1 MPSPLPITNAYG
13 HILHWYFHFCKAV
26 CTIKASN
33 AGPLPCGACL
43 QKGGNRLERY
53 LLSGNE
59 AIARGAYEA
68 GVRVCSAYP
77 GTPSTEIFENLPQYR
92 DALYCEW
99 APNEKVATEVAYGAA
114 IAGVRSLCAMKH
126 VGLNVAADPLFTA
139 AYNGVGRG
147 FVVVT
152 ADDPSMHSSQN
163 EQDNRYYAKAARI
176 ALVEPSDSQECI
188 DFLKEAYR
196 ISERFD
202 MPVLFRTT
210 TRISH
215 SKSLVTYGE
224 REEAPAEPYHRNA
237 QKFVCTPANA
247 YHNHPKVERNLEAL
261 EAYGRTSP
269 LNKLEMRGTKVG
281 VITASIAYQY
291 ARDVFPEDA
300 SFLKLGLTYPLPME
314 LIREFA
320 SKVEKLYVIE
330 ELEPF
335 MEEQIKA
342 AGIPCVGK
350 ELVSRI
356 YELNPQRLREMVF
369 GVKPQVREL
378 PVSAVSRPPALC
390 PGCPHRGFFYTMSKG
405 KNFVVTGDIGC
416 YTLGAAAPLN
426 ALDTCICMGGGFSVG
441 MGMSKAFELTGQGEK
456 KVFGVLGD
464 STFFHSGMTG
474 AAEIVYNK
482 GRVIPVVLDNSI
494 TGMTGHQDN
503 PGSGY
508 TLQGDMAAAIRIED
522 VLRAYGYQNILIVDP
537 QDLAAM
543 QKAVDDALASQV
555 PAAIITR
562 RPCLLIKRIKHDT
575 GLCRVDRDTCVGC
588 KKCLK
593 VGCPAVVMKEGKSSI
608 DPTQCVG
615 CTVCAQVCPVGAITR
630 EEM

>member
-1 MPSPLPITNAYG
+1 MK
-13 HILHWYFHFCKAV
+13 H
-26 CTIKASN
+26 
-33 AGPLPCGACL
+33 
-43 QKGGNRLERY
+43 

-77 GTPSTEIFENLPQYR
+77 GTPSTEIFENLPQYQ
-92 DALYCEW
+92 DVMYCEW
-99 APNEKVATEVAYGAA
+99 APNEKVATEMAYGAS

-126 VGLNVAADPLFTA
+126 VGLNVAADPVFTA
-139 AYNGVGRG
+139 AYNGVNKG

-163 EQDNRYYAKAARI
+163 EQDNRYYARFARM

-196 ISERFD
+196 ISEKFD

-210 TRISH
+210 TRVSH
-215 SKSLVTYGE
+215 SKSLVTFGE
-224 REEAPAEPYHRNA
+224 REEQEVPEYKRNTRKYICAPD
-237 QKFVCTPANA
+237 NA
-247 YHNHPKVERNLEAL
+247 YLNHPKVEKNLAAL
-261 EAYGRTSP
+261 EEYGNTCF
-269 LNKLEMRGTKVG
+269 LNKLEMKGTKAG

-291 ARDVFPEDA
+291 AKDVFPEDT
-300 SFLKLGLTYPLPME
+300 SFLKLGLTYPLPMK

-320 SKVEKLYVIE
+320 SRVEKLYIIE

-350 ELVSRI
+350 DLTGNI
-356 YELNPQRLREMVF
+356 YELNPQLLAERLFGKKAETVDV
-369 GVKPQVREL
+369 GVK
-378 PVSAVSRPPALC
+378 AVSRPPALC

-405 KNFVVTGDIGC
+405 KDFVVTGDIGC
-416 YTLGAAAPLN
+416 YTLGASAPLS
-426 ALDTCICMGGGFSVG
+426 AMDTCICMGGGLSLG
-441 MGMSKAFELTGQGEK
+441 MGMAKAFEVTGQAKK
-456 KVFGVLGD
+456 KVFGVVGD

-474 AAEIVYNK
+474 AAEIMYNK
-482 GRVIPVVLDNSI
+482 GHMIPVVLDNSI

-508 TLQGDMAAAIRIED
+508 TLQGEIANAIKIED
-522 VLRAYGYQNILIVDP
+522 VLRAYGYQNIIIVDP
-537 QDLAAM
+537 QDLTAM
-543 QKAVDDALASQV
+543 QKAVDDALASET

-562 RPCLLIKRIKHDT
+562 RPCLLIKRLRHDT
-575 GLCRVDRDTCVGC
+575 AQCVVDTDKCIGC

-593 VGCPAVVMKEGKSSI
+593 VGCPAVMVRDGKSYI
-608 DPTQCVG
+608 DPTECVG
-615 CTVCAQVCPVGAITR
+615 CTVCAQVCPVHAISR
-630 EEM
+630 EEKK

>member
-1 MPSPLPITNAYG
+1 MTK
-13 HILHWYFHFCKAV
+13 H
-26 CTIKASN
+26 
-33 AGPLPCGACL
+33 
-43 QKGGNRLERY
+43 

-68 GVRVCSAYP
+68 GVKVCSAYP
-77 GTPSTEIFENLPQYR
+77 GTPSTEIFESLPQYK

-114 IAGVRSLCAMKH
+114 IGGVRSLCAMKH

-139 AYNGVGRG
+139 AYNGINRG
-147 FVVVT
+147 FVIVT

-163 EQDNRYYAKAARI
+163 EQDNRYYARAAKV

-188 DFLKEAYR
+188 DFMKEAYR
-196 ISERFD
+196 ISEQFD

-215 SKSLVTYGE
+215 SKSLVTFGE
-224 REEAPAEPYHRNA
+224 REEAEPYAYERNA
-237 QKFVCTPANA
+237 KKYVCAPANA
-247 YHNHPKVERNLEAL
+247 YQNHPKVEKNLAAL
-261 EAYGRTSP
+261 EEYSNRSP
-269 LNKLEMRGTKVG
+269 LNRMELKGTKTG

-291 ARDVFPEDA
+291 AKDVFPEDT
-300 SFLKLGLTYPLPME
+300 SFLKLGLTNPLPMD
-314 LIREFA
+314 LIRDFA
-320 SKVEKLYVIE
+320 ARVEKLYVIE
-330 ELEPF
+330 ELEGF

-342 AGIPCVGK
+342 AGIDCIGK
-350 ELVSRI
+350 ALVSNL
-356 YELNPQRLREMVF
+356 YELNPQRLREMLF
-369 GVKPQVREL
+369 GEKPAVKEL
-378 PVSAVSRPPALC
+378 PVKAVSRPPALC

-405 KNFVVTGDIGC
+405 KDFVIAGDIGC
-416 YTLGAAAPLN
+416 YTLGASAPLT
-426 ALDTCICMGGGFSVG
+426 AMDTCICMGGGFSLA
-441 MGMSKAFELTGQGEK
+441 MGMSKAFEASGQKK

-474 AAEIVYNK
+474 AAEILYNK
-482 GRVIPVVLDNSI
+482 GSVIPVVLDNHI

-508 TLQGDMAAAIRIED
+508 TLQGEIAASIKIED
-522 VLRAYGYQNILIVDP
+522 VLRAYGYENIIIVDP
-537 QDLAAM
+537 QDLTAM

-562 RPCLLIKRIKHDT
+562 RPCLLIKRLKHDIGKCVVDT
-575 GLCRVDRDTCVGC
+575 AKCIGCR
-588 KKCLK
+588 KCLQ
-593 VGCPAVVMKEGKSSI
+593 VGCPAVMVKDRKSCI

-615 CTVCAQVCPVGAITR
+615 CTVCAQVPSSR
-630 EEM
+630 QRSS

>member
-1 MPSPLPITNAYG
+1 MTK
-13 HILHWYFHFCKAV
+13 H
-26 CTIKASN
+26 
-33 AGPLPCGACL
+33 
-43 QKGGNRLERY
+43 

-68 GVRVCSAYP
+68 GVKVCSAYP
-77 GTPSTEIFENLPQYR
+77 GTPSTEIFESLPQYK

-114 IAGVRSLCAMKH
+114 IGGVRSLCAMKH

-139 AYNGVGRG
+139 AYNGINRG
-147 FVVVT
+147 FVIVT

-163 EQDNRYYAKAARI
+163 EQDNRYYARAAKV

-188 DFLKEAYR
+188 DFMKEAYR
-196 ISERFD
+196 ISEQFD

-215 SKSLVTYGE
+215 SKSLVTFGE
-224 REEAPAEPYHRNA
+224 REEAEPYAYERNA
-237 QKFVCTPANA
+237 KKYVCAPANA
-247 YHNHPKVERNLEAL
+247 YRNHPKVEKNLAAL
-261 EAYGRTSP
+261 EEYSNRSP
-269 LNKLEMRGTKVG
+269 LNRMELNGTKTG

-291 ARDVFPEDA
+291 AKDAFPEDT
-300 SFLKLGLTYPLPME
+300 SFLKLGLTNPLPME

-320 SKVEKLYVIE
+320 SRVEKLYVIE
-330 ELEPF
+330 ELEGF

-342 AGIPCVGK
+342 AGIDCIGK
-350 ELVSRI
+350 ALVSNM
-356 YELNPQRLREMVF
+356 YELNPQRLREMLF
-369 GVKPQVREL
+369 GEKPVVKEL
-378 PVSAVSRPPALC
+378 PVKAVSRPPALC

-405 KNFVVTGDIGC
+405 KDFVIAGDIGC
-416 YTLGAAAPLN
+416 YTLGASAPLT
-426 ALDTCICMGGGFSVG
+426 AMDTCICMGGGFSLA
-441 MGMSKAFELTGQGEK
+441 MGMSKAFEASGQKK

-474 AAEIVYNK
+474 AAEILYNK
-482 GRVIPVVLDNSI
+482 GSVIPVVLDNHI

-508 TLQGDMAAAIRIED
+508 TLQGDMAAAIKIED
-522 VLRAYGYQNILIVDP
+522 VLRSYGYQNIIIVDP
-537 QDLAAM
+537 QDLTAM

-555 PAAIITR
+555 PTAIITR
-562 RPCLLIKRIKHDT
+562 RPCLLIKRMKHDIGKCVVDT
-575 GLCRVDRDTCVGC
+575 SKCIGCR
-588 KKCLK
+588 KCLQ
-593 VGCPAVVMKEGKSSI
+593 VGCPALMVKDRKSCI

-615 CTVCAQVCPVGAITR
+615 CTVCAQVCPVGAISR
-630 EEM
+630 KEDVR

>member
-1 MPSPLPITNAYG
+1 MTK
-13 HILHWYFHFCKAV
+13 H
-26 CTIKASN
+26 
-33 AGPLPCGACL
+33 
-43 QKGGNRLERY
+43 

-68 GVRVCSAYP
+68 GVKVCSAYP
-77 GTPSTEIFENLPQYR
+77 GTPSTEIFESLPQYK

-114 IAGVRSLCAMKH
+114 IGGVRSLCAMKH

-139 AYNGVGRG
+139 AYNGINRG
-147 FVVVT
+147 FVIVT

-163 EQDNRYYAKAARI
+163 EQDNRYYARAAKV

-188 DFLKEAYR
+188 DFMKEAYR
-196 ISERFD
+196 ISEQFD

-215 SKSLVTYGE
+215 SKSLVTFGE
-224 REEAPAEPYHRNA
+224 REEAEPYAYERNA
-237 QKFVCTPANA
+237 KKYVCAPANA
-247 YHNHPKVERNLEAL
+247 YQNHPKVEKNLAAL
-261 EAYGRTSP
+261 EEYSNRSP
-269 LNKLEMRGTKVG
+269 LNRMELKGTKTG

-291 ARDVFPEDA
+291 AKDVFPEDT
-300 SFLKLGLTYPLPME
+300 SFLKLGLTNPLPMD
-314 LIREFA
+314 LIRDFA
-320 SKVEKLYVIE
+320 ARVEKLYVIE
-330 ELEPF
+330 ELEGF

-342 AGIPCVGK
+342 AGIDCIGK
-350 ELVSRI
+350 ALVSNL
-356 YELNPQRLREMVF
+356 YELNPQRLREMLF
-369 GVKPQVREL
+369 GEKPAVKEL
-378 PVSAVSRPPALC
+378 PVKAVSRPPALC

-405 KNFVVTGDIGC
+405 KDFVIAGDIGC
-416 YTLGAAAPLN
+416 YTLGASAPLT
-426 ALDTCICMGGGFSVG
+426 AMDTCICMGGGFSLA
-441 MGMSKAFELTGQGEK
+441 MGMSKAFEASGQKK

-474 AAEIVYNK
+474 AAEILYNK
-482 GRVIPVVLDNSI
+482 GSVIPVVLDNHI

-508 TLQGDMAAAIRIED
+508 TLQGDMAASIKIED
-522 VLRAYGYQNILIVDP
+522 VLRAYGYENIIIVDP
-537 QDLAAM
+537 QDLTAM

-562 RPCLLIKRIKHDT
+562 RPCLLIKRLKHDIGKCVVDT
-575 GLCRVDRDTCVGC
+575 AKCIGCR
-588 KKCLK
+588 KCLQ
-593 VGCPAVVMKEGKSSI
+593 VGCPAVMVKDRKSCI

-615 CTVCAQVCPVGAITR
+615 CTVCAQVCPVGAIRR
-630 EEM
+630 EEDKK